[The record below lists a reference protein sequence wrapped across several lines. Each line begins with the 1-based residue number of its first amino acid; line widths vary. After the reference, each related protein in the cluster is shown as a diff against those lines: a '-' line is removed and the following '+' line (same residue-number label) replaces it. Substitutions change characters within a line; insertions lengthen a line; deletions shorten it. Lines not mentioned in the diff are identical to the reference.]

1 MCCCPFYVGDL
12 LRAMDQET
20 MRTLAMQRVQQ
31 LILNPE
37 SRSLTV
43 FPLPGMLSSVNS
55 SQTTAIPQPWLHSS
69 SASDSGNS
77 TLLLFNRPLLFQ
89 PLYHPNRQ

>member
-1 MCCCPFYVGDL
+1 
-12 LRAMDQET
+12 

-43 FPLPGMLSSVNS
+43 FPLPGMLPTGCSTQSTV
-55 SQTTAIPQPWLHSS
+55 IPQPWLQPS
-69 SASDSGNS
+69 SASDSGNIICVNYFQIINNYNFS
-77 TLLLFNRPLLFQ
+77 SYLFNR
-89 PLYHPNRQ
+89 